1 MATLQCRVVSAR
13 EELYSGEISML
24 IATGTEGEIGVLP
37 GHTPLITLLKPG
49 AMRVQTPNGEEEVIY
64 VSGGVLEV
72 QPKMV
77 TVLADTAMRAHNLDE
92 SKIVEARKKAEQM
105 LVNQSDTVQTNAA
118 LASLAESV
126 AQLQTIR
133 KYKTALNFLWKILE
147 FPFDSYH
154 RHKKQSIMG
163 CFLCLLFNILCF
175 LIEDKYTIYDAIS
188 SSTASF
194 VIYEC

>member
-1 MATLQCRVVSAR
+1 MATLLCRVVSAR

-24 IATGTEGEIGVLP
+24 IATGIEGEIGILP

-49 AMRVQTPNGEEEVIY
+49 AMRVQTADGNEEVIY

-77 TVLADTAMRAHNLDE
+77 TILADTAMRAHNLDE
-92 SKIVEARKKAEQM
+92 SKIVEARRQAEQM
-105 LVNQSDTVQTNAA
+105 LVNQSDTLQTNAA

-133 KYKTALNFLWKILE
+133 KYQNR
-147 FPFDSYH
+147 S
-154 RHKKQSIMG
+154 
-163 CFLCLLFNILCF
+163 
-175 LIEDKYTIYDAIS
+175 
-188 SSTASF
+188 
-194 VIYEC
+194 

>member
-72 QPKMV
+72 QPNNI
-77 TVLADTAMRAHNLDE
+77 TVLADTAVRAEDLDE
-92 SKIVEARKKAEQM
+92 QAAQEAKRRAEEHIA
-105 LVNQSDTVQTNAA
+105 NPGADFNYAEAA
-118 LASLAESV
+118 HELAEAI
-126 AQLQTIR
+126 AQLRLIQKLR
-133 KYKTALNFLWKILE
+133 K
-147 FPFDSYH
+147 
-154 RHKKQSIMG
+154 
-163 CFLCLLFNILCF
+163 
-175 LIEDKYTIYDAIS
+175 
-188 SSTASF
+188 
-194 VIYEC
+194 

>member
-24 IATGTEGEIGVLP
+24 IASGTEGEIGILP

-49 AMRVQTPNGEEEVIY
+49 PMRVQTPNGEEEVIY

-92 SKIVEARKKAEQM
+92 SKIVEARKKAEASAGEVKKKIKISKS
-105 LVNQSDTVQTNAA
+105 LLKNA
-118 LASLAESV
+118 LKG
-126 AQLQTIR
+126 IG
-133 KYKTALNFLWKILE
+133 
-147 FPFDSYH
+147 
-154 RHKKQSIMG
+154 KK
-163 CFLCLLFNILCF
+163 
-175 LIEDKYTIYDAIS
+175 
-188 SSTASF
+188 
-194 VIYEC
+194 